1 MLSEEILKLVNHEPW
16 IEYDGKRAY
25 LKWGHYLDTDD
36 KLDPKTI
43 KRAFVIGPDG
53 IERPVAVG
61 RDKGS
66 KDGLFLEFNTEN
78 EGVYTVVVEYDKGVY
93 TVTADNKWIFAEKI
107 FAARLGYEVKE
118 SRWICGFVKTYVV
131 VGNTVI
137 RPEPRLELE
146 LVPEV
151 VRNFNAGDRV
161 KVGLFFR
168 GKPTGG
174 IIKQITGEG
183 VREYE
188 TASGFAEI
196 ELVNGVNVVAARY
209 VDEVAKIAGVC
220 DKRNMTATLTFI
232 VEE

>member
-25 LKWGHYLDTDD
+25 LKWGHYPDTDG

-43 KRAFVIGPDG
+43 RRAFVIEADG

-61 RDKGS
+61 RDKES
-66 KDGLFLEFNTEN
+66 KDGLFLEFDTEN

-93 TVTADNKWIFAEKI
+93 TVTADNKWVFAEKS
-107 FAARLGYEVKE
+107 FAAGLGYEIKE

-131 VGNTVI
+131 VGNAEI
-137 RPEPRLELE
+137 KPEPRLELE

-151 VRNFNAGDRV
+151 AKKFNAGDRV
-161 KVGLFFR
+161 RVGLFFR

-174 IIKQITGEG
+174 IIKQVTGEG

-188 TASGFAEI
+188 ATSGFAEI

-209 VDEVAKIAGVC
+209 VDEITKIAGVC
-220 DKRNMTATLTFI
+220 DKRNMTATLTLT
-232 VEE
+232 VG